1 MDPSLR
7 SSLFNRMM
15 QAMELGDKCT
25 TDKIESLIRN
35 FRPDSPVP
43 ISVYVPPFEDTFN
56 PDISPPSFNSDS
68 PAMPRSPKTTSSKRR
83 TSRAPRESL
92 LDAQTIV
99 DSDVEDH
106 QRDRLL
112 FSPTRPCSFDT
123 EVNVVGEGE
132 LRKYKSRFD
141 IPDSVTLML
150 PGDRA
155 VWNPPENAVAIYG
168 AMLSCGVTL
177 PLQLFIARFLTEAQ
191 IVPAQ
196 LAPNSYRIL
205 MCLCLMW
212 KLKGYG
218 PPTPREIRHFYTLR
232 QAGIDGTYFLLSSP
246 VENWIPEGVANPGQ
260 VEVSSDEKKKGFIW
274 GFPTSNKRWK
284 NSWFFT
290 GGEWGRDVPALSH
303 RNLLARKVPRHF
315 TSPEAWSKA
324 APALMDRE
332 VSHLAAAAVLPLD
345 SRGRSFL
352 LDEEKM
358 ISLEIFTR
366 LHARLPRLCD
376 FDTVCDLQARA
387 VKNSEAANKR
397 HAAGLAKDGIAGP
410 DGDDHSDGEEAGD
423 ISRGGAES
431 RRPPMHAESA
441 VNTPA
446 ATVAATPSCK
456 GKEKVGASGG
466 VGNVDGRRVES
477 GPSPVRPK
485 VVASTP
491 ATAAATPAA
500 STVATFPTAT
510 APNRKGKEK
519 VGVSGVASE
528 IPIFDVNVLEI
539 PLDPSRDL
547 IPRPGRGK
555 RPAEGT
561 PDHTARPLKQAS
573 RVVQYVVSSDEEVT
587 EEPVL
592 AEAPPAETTVP
603 GLLATPPP
611 ETADGPGAS
620 FVGQPG
626 PPGRKEPTKKPG
638 SSRQDEATASGSGIA
653 HEAPPVDPTEAGE
666 GVETVSLS
674 DFSAVEICTYI
685 MNNNVYVGED
695 WEELKKR
702 SYNRKMEFFFNCHSL
717 LLSELADNYRRGNF
731 LSKDVRRLQEQTS
744 TLAAEKLSIEENHT
758 QQLAQLRESADGYL
772 SAQLAAKEKLGAAE
786 EEICLLR
793 EQLSASQESLAARFE
808 TERLAEEAKEKAEH
822 EALDLRNQLT
832 SHEVI
837 LNDLKAVLEVEA
849 VDRFKRSPAYDA
861 LLLREFEKGMRQ
873 AKKFFAMKDH
883 SNDKALRRFD
893 RSLQQHMANGVDSIK
908 EQTKRWRAHCHY
920 NRTEPHSMHLEIPS
934 KRAFNTYYSGQKG
947 SFSGSG
953 AEPNLGPVAG
963 RDYEPF
969 MPKEDEEVI
978 WPSEEEIEDE
988 EDSEGPPAAG

>member
-7 SSLFNRMM
+7 SFLFNRMM

-25 TDKIESLIRN
+25 ADKIESLIRN
-35 FRPDSPVP
+35 FRPDSLVP
-43 ISVYVPPFEDTFN
+43 ISVYIPSFEDNFN
-56 PDISPPSFNSDS
+56 PDISPPSFDSDS
-68 PAMPRSPKTTSSKRR
+68 LAMPRSPKTTSSKRR
-83 TSRAPRESL
+83 TTRAPRESL
-92 LDAQTIV
+92 LDVQTVV

-177 PLQLFIARFLTEAQ
+177 PLQPFIARFLAEAQ
-191 IVPAQ
+191 IAPAQ
-196 LAPNSYRIL
+196 LVPNIYRIL

-232 QAGIDGTYFLLSSP
+232 QAGNGGTYFLLSSP

-290 GGEWGRDVPALSH
+290 GGEWGRAVPALSRH
-303 RNLLARKVPRHF
+303 NLLARKVPRHF

-324 APALMDRE
+324 ALVLTDRE

-358 ISLEIFTR
+358 ISSELFTR

-387 VKNSEAANKR
+387 VKNSEAASKR

-410 DGDDHSDGEEAGD
+410 DGDDHSDGGEEAGD
-423 ISRGGAES
+423 ISRGGA
-431 RRPPMHAESA
+431 

-446 ATVAATPSCK
+446 APAAVTSSRK
-456 GKEKVGASGG
+456 GKEKAGASRG
-466 VGNVDGRRVES
+466 VGSVEGRRVES

-491 ATAAATPAA
+491 AATTA
-500 STVATFPTAT
+500 ATFPAAT

-519 VGVSGVASE
+519 AGVSGVASD
-528 IPIFDVNVLEI
+528 IPIFDADVPET
-539 PLDPSRDL
+539 PLDPASDL
-547 IPRPGRGK
+547 APRARNK
-555 RPAEGT
+555 RPAESAS
-561 PDHTARPLKQAS
+561 DHLARPPKRAS
-573 RVVQYVVSSDEEVT
+573 RVVQFVVSFDEEDVQK
-587 EEPVL
+587 PAV
-592 AEAPPAETTVP
+592 AEAPSTQPEGSAEAENVAAPPFEGVNEQTLP
-603 GLLATPPP
+603 ATPPRP
-611 ETADGPGAS
+611 ASPAVVVGDPSVLDQPRPSGPS
-620 FVGQPG
+620 ESTDRPG
-626 PPGRKEPTKKPG
+626 PSNQAGT
-638 SSRQDEATASGSGIA
+638 SAFGSGLA
-653 HEAPPVDPTEAGE
+653 REVPPTGPVEADE
-666 GVETVSLS
+666 GNVSLF
-674 DFSAVEICTYI
+674 DFSATEICSHLA
-685 MNNNVYVGED
+685 NNDVCIGDGWGHVKN
-695 WEELKKR
+695 KSCNK
-702 SYNRKMEFFFNCHSL
+702 KMEFFFNCHSL
-717 LLSELADNYRRGNF
+717 MMSEMGESYKFGIRASREI
-731 LSKDVRRLQEQTS
+731 KRLREQAS
-744 TLAAEKLSIEENHT
+744 VLAAEKLSAEESHA
-758 QQLAQLRESADGYL
+758 QQLAQFRESSDGHL
-772 SAQLAAKEKLGAAE
+772 SARLAAEEKLSAAE
-786 EEICLLR
+786 EEIRSLKELL
-793 EQLSASQESLAARFE
+793 SSSQESFAARLE
-808 TERLAEEAKEKAEH
+808 AERVAEEAKEKAEQ
-822 EALDLRNQLT
+822 EAADLRNQL
-832 SHEVI
+832 SSRDLIFE
-837 LNDLKAVLEVEA
+837 NLKAVLEVES
-849 VDRFKRSPAYDA
+849 VDRFKRSPAYDE

-883 SNDKALRRFD
+883 SN
-893 RSLQQHMANGVDSIK
+893 
-908 EQTKRWRAHCHY
+908 
-920 NRTEPHSMHLEIPS
+920 
-934 KRAFNTYYSGQKG
+934 
-947 SFSGSG
+947 
-953 AEPNLGPVAG
+953 
-963 RDYEPF
+963 
-969 MPKEDEEVI
+969 
-978 WPSEEEIEDE
+978 
-988 EDSEGPPAAG
+988 

>member
-1 MDPSLR
+1 
-7 SSLFNRMM
+7 
-15 QAMELGDKCT
+15 
-25 TDKIESLIRN
+25 
-35 FRPDSPVP
+35 
-43 ISVYVPPFEDTFN
+43 
-56 PDISPPSFNSDS
+56 
-68 PAMPRSPKTTSSKRR
+68 
-83 TSRAPRESL
+83 
-92 LDAQTIV
+92 
-99 DSDVEDH
+99 
-106 QRDRLL
+106 
-112 FSPTRPCSFDT
+112 
-123 EVNVVGEGE
+123 
-132 LRKYKSRFD
+132 
-141 IPDSVTLML
+141 
-150 PGDRA
+150 
-155 VWNPPENAVAIYG
+155 
-168 AMLSCGVTL
+168 
-177 PLQLFIARFLTEAQ
+177 
-191 IVPAQ
+191 
-196 LAPNSYRIL
+196 

-232 QAGIDGTYFLLSSP
+232 QAGNGGTYFLLSSP
-246 VENWIPEGVANPGQ
+246 VENWIPEGVVNPGQ

-290 GGEWGRDVPALSH
+290 DGEWGRDVPALSH

-315 TSPEAWSKA
+315 TSPKTWSKA

-358 ISLEIFTR
+358 ISSEIFTR

-376 FDTVCDLQARA
+376 FDTVCDLQAWA
-387 VKNSEAANKR
+387 VKNSEAASKR

-431 RRPPMHAESA
+431 GRPPMHAESA

-446 ATVAATPSCK
+446 APAAATPSRK
-456 GKEKVGASGG
+456 GKEKVGASRG
-466 VGNVDGRRVES
+466 VGSVEGRRVES

-491 ATAAATPAA
+491 AAASTSTSTPAA
-500 STVATFPTAT
+500 STAATFPAAT

-519 VGVSGVASE
+519 VRVSGVASD
-528 IPIFDVNVLEI
+528 IPIFDINVPEI
-539 PLDPSRDL
+539 PPDPSSDL
-547 IPRPGRGK
+547 IPRASRGK
-555 RPAEGT
+555 RPAEGA
-561 PDHTARPLKQAS
+561 PDHTARPLKRAS
-573 RVVQYVVSSDEEVT
+573 RVVQYVVSSDEKVA

-592 AEAPPAETTVP
+592 AEAPSAETTVP
-603 GLLATPPP
+603 GAFVEKPDPTESPLSEGANNLDASTIPQAGATPPP
-611 ETADGPGAS
+611 ATADGPGAS
-620 FVGQPG
+620 FIGQPG
-626 PPGRKEPTKKPG
+626 PPGRREPTEKPG
-638 SSRQDEATASGSGIA
+638 SSRQDEATASGSGVA

-674 DFSAVEICTYI
+674 DFTAAEICTYI

-702 SYNRKMEFFFNCHSL
+702 SCNRKMEFFFNCHSL

-744 TLAAEKLSIEENHT
+744 TLAAEKLSMEENHT

-772 SAQLAAKEKLGAAE
+772 SAQMAAEEKLGAAE
-786 EEICLLR
+786 EEVRLLR

-808 TERLAEEAKEKAEH
+808 TERLAEEAKERAER

-832 SHEVI
+832 SQEVI

-893 RSLQQHMANGVDSIK
+893 RSLQQHMADGVGSIK
-908 EQTKRWRAHCHY
+908 EQTKRWRAHCRY
-920 NRTEPHSMHLEIPS
+920 NRTEPHPMHLEIPS

-953 AEPNLGPVAG
+953 TEPDLGPVAG

-969 MPKEDEEVI
+969 MPEEDEEVI

-988 EDSEGPPAAG
+988 EDSKGPPAAG

>member
-25 TDKIESLIRN
+25 ADKIESLIRN
-35 FRPDSPVP
+35 FHPDSPVP
-43 ISVYVPPFEDTFN
+43 ISVYVPSFEDTFN

-68 PAMPRSPKTTSSKRR
+68 PAMLRSPKTTSSKRR
-83 TSRAPRESL
+83 ASRAPRESL

-106 QRDRLL
+106 RRDRLL

-177 PLQLFIARFLTEAQ
+177 PLQPFIARFLTEAQ
-191 IVPAQ
+191 IAPAQ

-218 PPTPREIRHFYTLR
+218 PLTPREIRHFYTLR
-232 QAGIDGTYFLLSSP
+232 QAGNGGT
-246 VENWIPEGVANPGQ
+246 
-260 VEVSSDEKKKGFIW
+260 
-274 GFPTSNKRWK
+274 
-284 NSWFFT
+284 
-290 GGEWGRDVPALSH
+290 EWGRDVPALSR

-332 VSHLAAAAVLPLD
+332 VSHLAAAVVLPLD

-366 LHARLPRLCD
+366 LHTRLPRFDTWFISLAMCD

-387 VKNSEAANKR
+387 VKNSEAASKR

-431 RRPPMHAESA
+431 GRPPMHAESA
-441 VNTPA
+441 ANTPA
-446 ATVAATPSCK
+446 ATVAATPNRK

-466 VGNVDGRRVES
+466 VGNVEGRRVES

-485 VVASTP
+485 VIASTP
-491 ATAAATPAA
+491 AAATSTAA
-500 STVATFPTAT
+500 STAATFPTAT

-528 IPIFDVNVLEI
+528 IPIFDVNVPEI
-539 PLDPSRDL
+539 PPDPSSDL
-547 IPRPGRGK
+547 IPRAGRGK

-561 PDHTARPLKQAS
+561 PDHTARPLKRAS

-592 AEAPPAETTVP
+592 AEAPSAETTVP
-603 GLLATPPP
+603 RASVERPDPVESPLPEGVNNFDASTIPQAGATPPP
-611 ETADGPGAS
+611 ATADGLGAS

-626 PPGRKEPTKKPG
+626 PPGRNEPTEKPG
-638 SSRQDEATASGSGIA
+638 SSRQDEATASGSGVA
-653 HEAPPVDPTEAGE
+653 HEAPPVDPTEAGK

-674 DFSAVEICTYI
+674 DFTAAEICTYI

-702 SYNRKMEFFFNCHSL
+702 SCNRKMEFFFNCHSL
-717 LLSELADNYRRGNF
+717 LLSELADNYKRGNF

-744 TLAAEKLSIEENHT
+744 TLATEKLSMEENHT
-758 QQLAQLRESADGYL
+758 QQLAQLRESVDGYL
-772 SAQLAAKEKLGAAE
+772 SAQLAAEEKLGAAE
-786 EEICLLR
+786 EEIRLL
-793 EQLSASQESLAARFE
+793 
-808 TERLAEEAKEKAEH
+808 
-822 EALDLRNQLT
+822 
-832 SHEVI
+832 
-837 LNDLKAVLEVEA
+837 
-849 VDRFKRSPAYDA
+849 
-861 LLLREFEKGMRQ
+861 
-873 AKKFFAMKDH
+873 
-883 SNDKALRRFD
+883 
-893 RSLQQHMANGVDSIK
+893 
-908 EQTKRWRAHCHY
+908 
-920 NRTEPHSMHLEIPS
+920 
-934 KRAFNTYYSGQKG
+934 
-947 SFSGSG
+947 
-953 AEPNLGPVAG
+953 
-963 RDYEPF
+963 
-969 MPKEDEEVI
+969 
-978 WPSEEEIEDE
+978 
-988 EDSEGPPAAG
+988 

>member
-25 TDKIESLIRN
+25 ADKIESLIRN
-35 FRPDSPVP
+35 FRSDSPVP
-43 ISVYVPPFEDTFN
+43 ISVYVPSFEDTFN

-68 PAMPRSPKTTSSKRR
+68 PAMPRSPKTTSSKRCA
-83 TSRAPRESL
+83 SRAPRESL

-99 DSDVEDH
+99 DFDVEDH
-106 QRDRLL
+106 RRDRLL
-112 FSPTRPCSFDT
+112 FSPTRLCSFDT
-123 EVNVVGEGE
+123 EVNVVGKGE

-177 PLQLFIARFLTEAQ
+177 PLQPFIGRFLAKTQ
-191 IVPAQ
+191 IAPAQ

-232 QAGIDGTYFLLSSP
+232 QAGNGGTYFLLSSP

-274 GFPTSNKRWK
+274 GFPTSNKR
-284 NSWFFT
+284 
-290 GGEWGRDVPALSH
+290 
-303 RNLLARKVPRHF
+303 HF

-324 APALMDRE
+324 APTLMDRE

-387 VKNSEAANKR
+387 VKNSEAASKR

-431 RRPPMHAESA
+431 GRPPMHAESA
-441 VNTPA
+441 ANTPA
-446 ATVAATPSCK
+446 TTIAATPSRK

-466 VGNVDGRRVES
+466 VGNVEGRRVES

-491 ATAAATPAA
+491 AAAATPAA
-500 STVATFPTAT
+500 STVATLPTAT
-510 APNRKGKEK
+510 TPNRKGKEK

-528 IPIFDVNVLEI
+528 IPIFDVNVPEI
-539 PLDPSRDL
+539 PLDPSSDL
-547 IPRPGRGK
+547 IPRDGRGK

-561 PDHTARPLKQAS
+561 PDHTARPLKRES

-592 AEAPPAETTVP
+592 AKALSAETTIP
-603 GLLATPPP
+603 GASVERPDPAESPLPEGANNFDSSIIPQASVTPPP
-611 ETADGPGAS
+611 ATADGPGAS
-620 FVGQPG
+620 FVG
-626 PPGRKEPTKKPG
+626 
-638 SSRQDEATASGSGIA
+638 IA
-653 HEAPPVDPTEAGE
+653 HEAPPVNPTEASE

-674 DFSAVEICTYI
+674 DFTTAEICTYK

-702 SYNRKMEFFFNCHSL
+702 SCNRKMEFFFNCHSL

-744 TLAAEKLSIEENHT
+744 TLAAKKLSIEENHT

-772 SAQLAAKEKLGAAE
+772 SAQLAAEEKL
-786 EEICLLR
+786 
-793 EQLSASQESLAARFE
+793 ARFE
-808 TERLAEEAKEKAEH
+808 TERLAEEAKEKAER

-832 SHEVI
+832 SQEVI

-873 AKKFFAMKDH
+873 AKKFFAVKDH
-883 SNDKALRRFD
+883 SNDKALRCFD
-893 RSLQQHMANGVDSIK
+893 RSLQQHMTNGVDSIK
-908 EQTKRWRAHCHY
+908 EQTKRWRAHCRY
-920 NRTEPHSMHLEIPS
+920 NRTEPHPMHLEILS

-953 AEPNLGPVAG
+953 AEPDLGPVAG
-963 RDYEPF
+963 KDYEPF
-969 MPKEDEEVI
+969 MPEEDEEVI